1 MRFFSFFYDIKEL
14 HIFSQFY
21 SDRFFSLLQA
31 VQVMHIWL
39 VHCWR
44 DCNKCLVN
52 TFRNTFL
59 ITKQHIVPTPC
70 FCALV
75 YGMNLSAFLWPNS
88 QITEIVHQRPALIFF
103 SVNLVLTFCNLRV
116 NAALLFSDFFPR
128 ERVHDVDFCITLPSL
143 ICLEQAGL
151 FFFWRSGLRRNKPTW
166 IVNNLSPHW
175 LHARFTSSYRII
187 TQGVNCVARNVE
199 SNSFADKHKFL
210 N

>member
-1 MRFFSFFYDIKEL
+1 
-14 HIFSQFY
+14 
-21 SDRFFSLLQA
+21 
-31 VQVMHIWL
+31 MHIWL

-128 ERVHDVDFCITLPSL
+128 ERVHDVDFCITLASL
-143 ICLEQAGL
+143 ICLEQAKV
-151 FFFWRSGLRRNKPTW
+151 FFFSRSGLRRNKPTW
-166 IVNNLSPHW
+166 IDNNLLPLW
-175 LHARFTSSYRII
+175 LHARFTRQVIELSPRGWIALHETWSQTALR
-187 TQGVNCVARNVE
+187 TNTN
-199 SNSFADKHKFL
+199 F
-210 N
+210 

>member
-14 HIFSQFY
+14 YIFSQFY

-128 ERVHDVDFCITLPSL
+128 ERVHDVDFCITLASL
-143 ICLEQAGL
+143 ICLEQAKV
-151 FFFWRSGLRRNKPTW
+151 FFFFKIRFKKEQTN
-166 IVNNLSPHW
+166 VNW
-175 LHARFTSSYRII
+175 
-187 TQGVNCVARNVE
+187 
-199 SNSFADKHKFL
+199 
-210 N
+210 

>member
-1 MRFFSFFYDIKEL
+1 MRFFSFFFYDIKEL

-31 VQVMHIWL
+31 VQVMHSWL

-59 ITKQHIVPTPC
+59 ITKQHIVPTSC

-103 SVNLVLTFCNLRV
+103 SVNLVLTFCTLRV

-128 ERVHDVDFCITLPSL
+128 ERVHDVDFHFAKFNLFGTSKSV
-143 ICLEQAGL
+143 
-151 FFFWRSGLRRNKPTW
+151 FFFKIGFKKEQTN
-166 IVNNLSPHW
+166 
-175 LHARFTSSYRII
+175 
-187 TQGVNCVARNVE
+187 
-199 SNSFADKHKFL
+199 
-210 N
+210 

>member
-1 MRFFSFFYDIKEL
+1 MF
-14 HIFSQFY
+14 
-21 SDRFFSLLQA
+21 
-31 VQVMHIWL
+31 
-39 VHCWR
+39 
-44 DCNKCLVN
+44 

-59 ITKQHIVPTPC
+59 ITEQHIVPTSC

-103 SVNLVLTFCNLRV
+103 SVNLVLTFCTLRV
-116 NAALLFSDFFPR
+116 NAALLFSEFFSSKKSSWR
-128 ERVHDVDFCITLPSL
+128 RFLYHF
-143 ICLEQAGL
+143 AKFNL
-151 FFFWRSGLRRNKPTW
+151 FGTSKTVFFSRSGLRRNKPTW

-199 SNSFADKHKFL
+199 SNSFARQTQIFKLKK
-210 N
+210 